1 MEYKGYA
8 ARIEFDA
15 EAAAFHGRVLN
26 LRDVITFEGTSVAQ
40 LQREFHA
47 SVDDY
52 LDFCAARNE
61 PPEKPLS
68 GRVLVRMSPDLHRSA
83 ALAAEAA
90 RVSLNA
96 WIVRSLEAM
105 TTRPPRPAR
114 TRSTPAARLP
124 RRRPE

>member
-68 GRVLVRMSPDLHRSA
+68 GRVLVRMSADLHRSA
-83 ALAAEAA
+83 VLAAEGA
-90 RVSLNA
+90 RMSLNT

-114 TRSTPAARLP
+114 TRSTPP
-124 RRRPE
+124 PSP

>member
-8 ARIEFDA
+8 ARVEFDA
-15 EAAAFHGRVLN
+15 DAASFHGRVLN
-26 LRDVITFEGTSVAQ
+26 LRDVITFEGTSVKE

-52 LDFCAARNE
+52 LAYCAERNE

-83 ALAAEAA
+83 TLAAEEA
-90 RVSLNA
+90 RISLNT
-96 WIVRSLEAM
+96 WIVRSLEA
-105 TTRPPRPAR
+105 AF
-114 TRSTPAARLP
+114 TPSR
-124 RRRPE
+124 

>member
-8 ARIEFDA
+8 ARIDFDA

-26 LRDVITFEGTSVAQ
+26 LRDVITFEGTSVAE
-40 LQREFHA
+40 LEREFHA
-47 SVDDY
+47 SVNDY
-52 LDFCAARNE
+52 LDFCAQRNE

-83 ALAAEAA
+83 ALAAETA

-96 WIVRSLEAM
+96 WILRSLEAAV
-105 TTRPPRPAR
+105 TR
-114 TRSTPAARLP
+114 
-124 RRRPE
+124 